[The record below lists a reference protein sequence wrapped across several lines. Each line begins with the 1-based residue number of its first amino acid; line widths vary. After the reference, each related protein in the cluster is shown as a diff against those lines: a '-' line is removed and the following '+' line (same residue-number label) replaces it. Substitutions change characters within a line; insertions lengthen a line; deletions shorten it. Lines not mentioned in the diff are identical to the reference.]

1 MEKTPKTD
9 QLIEAQQALGTAL
22 KHLRETKRELETY
35 DAMTVDRDR
44 WKARFKK
51 LDKELMCEL
60 RDPNGTIWEHA
71 KNLQD
76 QLDELRSR
84 VNANKDNTGS

>member
-1 MEKTPKTD
+1 MT
-9 QLIEAQQALGTAL
+9 QN
-22 KHLRETKRELETY
+22 ELETY
-35 DAMTVDRDR
+35 DAMTADRDR

-84 VNANKDNTGS
+84 VKKRCNDAVPQWAPELRELLPENKDNTGS